1 MKKILGT
8 NYVLYI
14 IAIISAAGL
23 WILSNLTI
31 QDYSYDNEDQYIIA
45 VNDGMVEELET
56 IIRYGIQLERYQAL
70 TSSIKNAAK
79 LLEKGCI
86 IVMENSEGQV
96 IASSS
101 DEDAFSVSLDEYRKV
116 EQNVVDPSDESVAG
130 ILYTYYPKSLI
141 KETVRGAGRRALA
154 GSIVIVLL
162 MIVLCRIL
170 SEKKGMESDRLI
182 RIIVIGIIFQGI
194 FLTVNYSGTFV
205 DSAYRNIEGA
215 STSIAQTFNSLGE
228 RGVKPGDISDL
239 EEYLNEKVSENKAI
253 EKIKITKDAG
263 VNVSGR
269 TSKENQLLIPIKD
282 MGVSL
287 LLIFNISY
295 NYIRISILQMILMFA
310 ATIILA
316 VIVMKESLGLSYLL
330 EYRKSPE
337 FSKPVPKT
345 FDSVAR
351 ALRYGTFLSV
361 TFDYLCMS
369 YSALLI
375 KEWNQETF
383 GISPIFAAAL
393 SISVCSFASILGTL
407 TMPYISR
414 HISGRGL
421 MIISSV
427 VMIGADFIAFITVS
441 PMILVLMRFLAGVG
455 SAGMK
460 QIRYIEIAQGYSTEK
475 ERAANLT
482 AMNNGVIGGLLCGM
496 GLGSVVAGT
505 FGYQMTFLVACVGN
519 ILYLLFEFFCIPW
532 DALHEGNEK
541 EEHTDNLALRVVN
554 VFKSTGVWAVLI
566 SVVIPQYMLLMVIVS
581 LIPGRIQS
589 LALPGVVLTYSNLI
603 NGIAGL
609 YIGEWVYKRLEKK
622 LSAVKIQGVMVFFGA
637 VSLFV
642 LDLPVFVTFFILVS
656 AVLTG
661 FVDGI
666 GTPVSTELFL
676 SRRELV
682 VSLSETEG
690 LMLYSIIGSF
700 VMMIAPFICELCAK
714 SILWMYGCAFI
725 LLLMS
730 VALLFRHN
738 KKNTY
743 EQKEKN
749 GS

>member
-1 MKKILGT
+1 MKRILGT
-8 NYVLYI
+8 YYVLYI

-23 WILSNLTI
+23 WVLSNLTI

-70 TSSIKNAAK
+70 TSSIKNAAE
-79 LLEKGCI
+79 LLEEGCI
-86 IVMENSEGQV
+86 IVMENSEGKV

-101 DEDAFSVSLDEYRKV
+101 DEDAFSVSLDEYRRV
-116 EQNVVDPSDESVAG
+116 EQTVVDPSDESVAG
-130 ILYTYYPKSLI
+130 ILYTYYPKALI
-141 KETVRGAGRRALA
+141 KKTVSVAGRRALV
-154 GSIVIVLL
+154 GSIVIVFL
-162 MIVLCRIL
+162 IVVLCRIL
-170 SEKKGMESDRLI
+170 SEKKGMESERLI
-182 RIIVIGIIFQGI
+182 RIIVLGIIVQGF

-205 DSAYRNIEGA
+205 GAAYRNIEGA
-215 STSIAQTFNSLGE
+215 SASIAQTFNSLGE

-239 EEYLNEKVSENKAI
+239 NEYLNEKVSENKAI

-263 VNVSGR
+263 VNVSER

-589 LALPGVVLTYSNLI
+589 LELPGVVLTYSNLI

-738 KKNTY
+738 NKHV
-743 EQKEKN
+743 
-749 GS
+749 